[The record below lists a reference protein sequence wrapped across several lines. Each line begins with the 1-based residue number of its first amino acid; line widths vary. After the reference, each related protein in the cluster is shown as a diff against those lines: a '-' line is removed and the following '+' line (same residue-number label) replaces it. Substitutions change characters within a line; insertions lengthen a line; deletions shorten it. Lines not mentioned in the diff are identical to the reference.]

1 MNDGVDRR
9 EFLTGVAAGAVALSV
24 GGEALAQHHP
34 VASGGAPVNFV
45 STPPAGFVPMNLPGR
60 VVRVH
65 KAGSLRPGGLFPLPD
80 AARAMVHR
88 AVMEL
93 SGRPDVAS
101 AWRAFVHPQD
111 RVAVKV
117 NGLGLRNMASNKETI
132 EAIVEGVVAAGVPA
146 TQITVYDQW
155 DSFLGATRVS
165 ARGLPAGV
173 RIMSHN
179 ATHLSGETRV
189 ATGRTWYALP
199 LLEATAVIGVPLIKD
214 HSLSGYTGAMKN
226 LTHGSIKNPEDFH
239 QHLCAPQ
246 IAELFHHDA
255 IRTRA
260 RLHVMDAFKALYNGG
275 PRDNPECR
283 VPFESVMAST
293 DPVAIDRVASDIVD
307 QLRVAHHMPTLAQH
321 GKPVR
326 YLDAA
331 AAMGLGVSD
340 RTHIDTRVIEM
351 T

>member
-1 MNDGVDRR
+1 MTDGLDRR
-9 EFLTGVAAGAVALSV
+9 DFLGGVLAGAAVLGV
-24 GGEALAQHHP
+24 GREAEAQTH
-34 VASGGAPVNFV
+34 GGAPDNFV
-45 STPPAGFVPMNLPGR
+45 ATPPAGFTPMQIPGR

-65 KAGSLRPGGLFPLPD
+65 KPGSLRPGGLFPLPD
-80 AARAMVHR
+80 AARAMVNR

-93 SGRPDVAS
+93 SGRPDVAT

-111 RVAVKV
+111 RVAIKV
-117 NGLGLRNMASNKETI
+117 NGLGLRNMASNKETV
-132 EAIVEGVVAAGVPA
+132 EAIVEGIVAAGVPPA
-146 TQITVYDQW
+146 QITIYDQW
-155 DSFLGATRVS
+155 DGFMGATRVS
-165 ARGLPAGV
+165 ARSLPPGV
-173 RIMSHN
+173 RIMCHN
-179 ATHLSGETRV
+179 AVHLSAETRV
-189 ATGRTWYALP
+189 ASGRTWFALP

-226 LTHGSIKNPEDFH
+226 LTHGSIKNPEAFH

-275 PRDNPECR
+275 PRDNPEYR
-283 VPFESVMAST
+283 VPYESVMVST

-307 QLRVAHHMPTLAQH
+307 QLRVAHHMTTLAQR
-321 GKPVR
+321 GKPPR
-326 YLDAA
+326 YIDAA
-331 AAMGLGVSD
+331 ATMGLGVSD
-340 RTHIDTRVIEM
+340 RTRIDTRVIEL